1 MKRVIIGENQTI
13 NRPVC
18 LPTHGNLKV
27 RVGEMVEFGNL
38 IAESS
43 QPERFEV
50 IDIPSHF
57 NLSPEQAEGT
67 IKRLLGDVIAKGD
80 VLAQKDGFIT
90 QLFRSPGDGKVVSL
104 RDGRITLAIGLEK
117 EQVFAPMPG
126 VVAELLGTRGAMISL
141 TGTVVESAWGNGKVA
156 QGELA
161 FWEDLETN
169 LLGVPGEMV
178 KDKLI
183 AFKKFATAGQIR
195 RVLRLKPAGL
205 ILPSVSYKQLSL
217 VSELD
222 IAVISLLGFGET
234 NMDTASMAMLETM
247 AGKTVCLL
255 AEEST
260 WGPKLSPLLI
270 LPADKPA
277 DLGLTRQTARLE
289 AGAKVRLMGK
299 PYMGMVGT
307 VKALP
312 KQPAIFASG
321 LQSPVVELLCD
332 DDQVIN
338 ASIHNVELIQS

>member
-50 IDIPSHF
+50 IDIPPSHF

-126 VVAELLGTRGAMISL
+126 VVAELLGTRGGAMISL
-141 TGTVVESAWGNGKVA
+141 TGTVVESAWG
-156 QGELA
+156 
-161 FWEDLETN
+161 
-169 LLGVPGEMV
+169 EMA
-178 KDKLI
+178 KLP
-183 AFKKFATAGQIR
+183 
-195 RVLRLKPAGL
+195 RVSWP
-205 ILPSVSYKQLSL
+205 
-217 VSELD
+217 
-222 IAVISLLGFGET
+222 F
-234 NMDTASMAMLETM
+234 
-247 AGKTVCLL
+247 GKT
-255 AEEST
+255 
-260 WGPKLSPLLI
+260 
-270 LPADKPA
+270 
-277 DLGLTRQTARLE
+277 
-289 AGAKVRLMGK
+289 
-299 PYMGMVGT
+299 
-307 VKALP
+307 
-312 KQPAIFASG
+312 
-321 LQSPVVELLCD
+321 
-332 DDQVIN
+332 
-338 ASIHNVELIQS
+338 

>member
-27 RVGEMVEFGNL
+27 RVGEMVEFGSL

-57 NLSPEQAEGT
+57 NLSPEQGEGT

-126 VVAELLGTRGAMISL
+126 VVVELIGTRGAMISL
-141 TGTVVESAWGNGKVA
+141 TGTVVEGARGNGKVA

-161 FWEDLETN
+161 FWDDLETN

-205 ILPSVSYKQLSL
+205 ILPSVSYKQFNL
-217 VSELD
+217 
-222 IAVISLLGFGET
+222 
-234 NMDTASMAMLETM
+234 
-247 AGKTVCLL
+247 
-255 AEEST
+255 
-260 WGPKLSPLLI
+260 
-270 LPADKPA
+270 
-277 DLGLTRQTARLE
+277 
-289 AGAKVRLMGK
+289 
-299 PYMGMVGT
+299 
-307 VKALP
+307 
-312 KQPAIFASG
+312 
-321 LQSPVVELLCD
+321 
-332 DDQVIN
+332 
-338 ASIHNVELIQS
+338 